1 MYSKSFFIAGESSN
15 AGREAVRGNAQYV
28 VSAVNAAKLTEKEV
42 RKSKFENYFLSYVW
56 IPTTLLGVSQ
66 QAQKYMHRRM
76 GAFQIF
82 QKREAEALRKRGKSK
97 HYFFDAR
104 KIL

>member
-42 RKSKFENYFLSYVW
+42 RKSKFENYFLSYV
-56 IPTTLLGVSQ
+56 
-66 QAQKYMHRRM
+66 
-76 GAFQIF
+76 
-82 QKREAEALRKRGKSK
+82 
-97 HYFFDAR
+97 
-104 KIL
+104 